1 MKRETK
7 IKSTI
12 NDLDNGCQIPM
23 YQGGLP
29 HKPYFIAI
37 NNKDQIIIGLSKKIV
52 VTHMVREL
60 EVLI

>member
-12 NDLDNGCQIPM
+12 NDLDNRCQIPM

-52 VTHMVREL
+52 GTHMVREL